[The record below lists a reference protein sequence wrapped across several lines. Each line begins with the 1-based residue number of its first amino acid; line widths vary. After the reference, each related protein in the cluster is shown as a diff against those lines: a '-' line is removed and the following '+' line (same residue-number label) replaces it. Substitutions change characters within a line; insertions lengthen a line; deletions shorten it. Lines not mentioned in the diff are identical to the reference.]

1 MKQYDI
7 FATLLQNT
15 QAKPEDLITSG
26 LSPDNTELRTKD
38 EYKNSELIKSQF
50 TDINGKFDESGF
62 DSFYDIANTYYK
74 AMSDEAY
81 LEQALTIPDSPLNI
95 NRKIG
100 SKTYDIDTKFMPDF
114 NPDKSSYNL
123 TYFGSVD
130 PNELSRRELA
140 QRNKV
145 FDTETNTWSE
155 KPLNDFNIFSKFLG
169 DTLVYAAWDEDGT
182 HYNKVLG
189 REVSHKAGDWKYDDT
204 GNYYTET
211 IGKREIYN
219 KQVVNP
225 SDLLTTEGTLMN
237 KVDFFDSDGRT
248 KNILGATLK
257 MGVGIAP
264 FLIPG
269 VGQVY
274 AGLKVF
280 TGLASVMPTFAK
292 SFEAVLTNENN
303 INAFTQWENYTAKF
317 KAKSFSDKN
326 EGSLWNA
333 EQMVSMVGDIF
344 SQLYEQRAAASLSTL
359 FSKAHKLEEAKR
371 LEIAEKLGTN
381 TIFRG
386 LAKGIT
392 DGEQLKTMA
401 SEATKRLPEILANTK
416 STSTLSKGLSLGYM
430 ALTST
435 ADVFSETLEAGYD
448 RRVAGFA
455 ALASASGMYA
465 LMMNNRMG
473 EWFLD
478 KSVGFNPE
486 VSRTTMNKAVK
497 EYTSSIAKAM
507 DKINSGL
514 VKEGKKDLGKIFSQ
528 IHSKGQNLLTPSALG
543 ESLVKNAII
552 ESIEEITEEI
562 TMDAVKG
569 VIDTISYLG
578 LLDKKGSFGGW
589 SNVFSLSGLER
600 YAAAAVGGF
609 LGGGLFELQRLKI
622 EPALGLSSL
631 SGPEKY
637 DVYDYISRGHKDLL
651 IKEIN
656 RNRPLYGNKYIS
668 APLENGEIKQ
678 AELGL
683 SQGDLVADMA
693 IKMIEKVDSIMT
705 EENLKHTEDELI
717 EKVIRDNFIIEDLR
731 EASKNGLGIEGII
744 VEDFVDITNKLVD
757 INANIDALKS
767 QNPTMDLSQM
777 EKLRNDLRTQRDQI
791 LNGDNSL
798 EYIKRI
804 GMYLSKA
811 ISKHYI
817 TPDIQSFTL
826 EKYNTTYDSLTND
839 KGVYL
844 NKERVEKEF
853 TDFKNSTDFRPYLDL
868 AVRLYERMEK
878 KSFKT
883 IEEYAKNY
891 TVLKKIQNKALFDL
905 QHTIDRLSGTDL
917 QAKIDQYKYVVDLLK
932 RNGAK
937 ITEEP
942 WMSYHTDL
950 AESIVN
956 SGSLKFIKVDEGGKV
971 VTMTSE
977 EQEELLKKNKLIG
990 QAVKDSLDHI
1000 IKAFPTNNFDINL
1013 ILDTYNEAQD
1023 SEISKAVETPNG
1035 EQYFAYIVR
1044 PMQEKLKHIPN
1055 IKTILE
1061 NLFRSVLVRNDG
1073 TDQPLYIA
1081 NDLAEIIVKG
1091 GYLKDGINKLLSD
1104 IDKVKKTRRVE
1115 NPSLIVQLL
1124 SKLVNGVNGEKTR
1137 TLVNSKELLKGYIEQ
1152 VRPELESLV
1161 DASKPIELKN
1171 YTKELLKNYL
1181 DNNPEDGEVN
1191 EMYRNILGK
1200 EIKEEITIR
1209 MLLEDI
1215 GGNLPETDPI
1225 GTRVTESD
1233 LIDLLMS
1240 EDPEKTKLFSFIE
1253 NYLNLDENKYREI
1266 IYIINTHKSREEL
1279 SPLLKEY
1286 KRTLI
1291 KNQKYNPIFT
1301 LLKSMSA
1308 DLYGTESDIQNFFDI
1323 LEDEVKSLKSV
1334 DTVEEYIISGEH
1346 REKSIEKAQHL
1357 LNVLESVIMGT
1368 TVTNKESIYDEDKDF
1383 QKIHIYG
1390 YLAMRKL
1397 YAKKFGITDY
1407 VNDIEGIDSAESS
1420 LMLQDIEFLRS
1431 KLNFL
1436 REIADNNK
1444 RSSVQE
1450 QENIRKN
1457 LTNIFL
1463 ERLNEI
1469 INGDKFPP
1477 DLKELIGALSFDT
1490 EEEEKYYGIAS
1501 EIFKYFQD
1509 ITIDKKI
1516 KFFKQLLGDTKL
1528 SFDFMEFSDLRGNMT
1543 PDKLL
1548 DRDFYTQLLVMM
1560 SIDLKQ
1566 YNERFQWALNSDLI
1580 NKVPFF
1586 GQELAVQLSLAQI
1599 KNQELFDAFLK
1610 TFAKESVHF
1619 NLPNLVFLLGVGGA
1633 GKTTVLFKTILAML
1647 KKDNP
1652 NLSI

>member
-62 DSFYDIANTYYK
+62 DSFYNIANTYYQS
-74 AMSDEAY
+74 MSDTAY
-81 LEQALTIPDSPLNI
+81 LEQALTVPDSPLNI

-100 SKTYDIDTKFMPDF
+100 SKTYDTDTKFMPDF

-145 FDTETNTWSE
+145 FDTKTNEWSE
-155 KPLNDFNIFSKFLG
+155 KPLNDFNVFSKFLG

-182 HYNKVLG
+182 HYNKILG

-211 IGKREIYN
+211 IGDREIYN

-237 KVDFFDSDGRT
+237 KIDFFDSDGRT

-274 AGLKVF
+274 AGLRVF

-392 DGEQLKTMA
+392 DEEQLKTMA

-435 ADVFSETLEAGYD
+435 ADVFSETMGAGYD

-465 LMMNNRMG
+465 LMTNNKMG

-543 ESLVKNAII
+543 ESLVKNAVI
-552 ESIEEITEEI
+552 ESIEEVTEEV

-569 VIDTISYLG
+569 VIDTMSYLG

-622 EPALGLSSL
+622 EPALGLASL
-631 SGPEKY
+631 NGPEKY

-656 RNRPLYGNKYIS
+656 RNRSLYGNKYIS

-683 SQGDLVADMA
+683 SQADIVADMA

-705 EENLKHTEDELI
+705 GENLKYTEDELI
-717 EKVIRDNFIIEDLR
+717 EKVVRDNFIIEDLR
-731 EASKNGLGIEGII
+731 AASKDGLGIEGII

-767 QNPTMDLSQM
+767 QNPDIDLSQM

-804 GMYLSKA
+804 GMYLSKS

-826 EKYNTTYDSLTND
+826 EKYNTAYDSLPTD

-891 TVLKKIQNKALFDL
+891 TVLKKIQNKTLFDL
-905 QHTIDRLSGTDL
+905 QNTIDRLSGTDL

-942 WMSYHTDL
+942 
-950 AESIVN
+950 
-956 SGSLKFIKVDEGGKV
+956 
-971 VTMTSE
+971 
-977 EQEELLKKNKLIG
+977 
-990 QAVKDSLDHI
+990 
-1000 IKAFPTNNFDINL
+1000 
-1013 ILDTYNEAQD
+1013 
-1023 SEISKAVETPNG
+1023 
-1035 EQYFAYIVR
+1035 
-1044 PMQEKLKHIPN
+1044 
-1055 IKTILE
+1055 
-1061 NLFRSVLVRNDG
+1061 
-1073 TDQPLYIA
+1073 
-1081 NDLAEIIVKG
+1081 
-1091 GYLKDGINKLLSD
+1091 
-1104 IDKVKKTRRVE
+1104 
-1115 NPSLIVQLL
+1115 
-1124 SKLVNGVNGEKTR
+1124 
-1137 TLVNSKELLKGYIEQ
+1137 
-1152 VRPELESLV
+1152 
-1161 DASKPIELKN
+1161 
-1171 YTKELLKNYL
+1171 
-1181 DNNPEDGEVN
+1181 
-1191 EMYRNILGK
+1191 
-1200 EIKEEITIR
+1200 
-1209 MLLEDI
+1209 
-1215 GGNLPETDPI
+1215 
-1225 GTRVTESD
+1225 
-1233 LIDLLMS
+1233 
-1240 EDPEKTKLFSFIE
+1240 
-1253 NYLNLDENKYREI
+1253 
-1266 IYIINTHKSREEL
+1266 
-1279 SPLLKEY
+1279 
-1286 KRTLI
+1286 
-1291 KNQKYNPIFT
+1291 
-1301 LLKSMSA
+1301 
-1308 DLYGTESDIQNFFDI
+1308 
-1323 LEDEVKSLKSV
+1323 
-1334 DTVEEYIISGEH
+1334 
-1346 REKSIEKAQHL
+1346 
-1357 LNVLESVIMGT
+1357 
-1368 TVTNKESIYDEDKDF
+1368 
-1383 QKIHIYG
+1383 
-1390 YLAMRKL
+1390 
-1397 YAKKFGITDY
+1397 
-1407 VNDIEGIDSAESS
+1407 
-1420 LMLQDIEFLRS
+1420 
-1431 KLNFL
+1431 
-1436 REIADNNK
+1436 
-1444 RSSVQE
+1444 
-1450 QENIRKN
+1450 
-1457 LTNIFL
+1457 
-1463 ERLNEI
+1463 
-1469 INGDKFPP
+1469 
-1477 DLKELIGALSFDT
+1477 
-1490 EEEEKYYGIAS
+1490 
-1501 EIFKYFQD
+1501 
-1509 ITIDKKI
+1509 
-1516 KFFKQLLGDTKL
+1516 
-1528 SFDFMEFSDLRGNMT
+1528 
-1543 PDKLL
+1543 
-1548 DRDFYTQLLVMM
+1548 
-1560 SIDLKQ
+1560 
-1566 YNERFQWALNSDLI
+1566 
-1580 NKVPFF
+1580 
-1586 GQELAVQLSLAQI
+1586 
-1599 KNQELFDAFLK
+1599 
-1610 TFAKESVHF
+1610 
-1619 NLPNLVFLLGVGGA
+1619 
-1633 GKTTVLFKTILAML
+1633 
-1647 KKDNP
+1647 
-1652 NLSI
+1652 